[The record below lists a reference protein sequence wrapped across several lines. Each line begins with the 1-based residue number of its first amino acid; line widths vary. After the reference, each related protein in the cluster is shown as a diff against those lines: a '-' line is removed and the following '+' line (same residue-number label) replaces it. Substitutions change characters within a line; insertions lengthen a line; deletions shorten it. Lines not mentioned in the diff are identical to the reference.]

1 MKNVGPIPRGQYT
14 IGPAYTDPHRG
25 PVVMRLTPSGGQ
37 DMFGRDGFL
46 IHGDNSKHDKSASE
60 GCIVLERG
68 IRDKISASSDR
79 QLTVVR

>member
-1 MKNVGPIPRGQYT
+1 
-14 IGPAYTDPHRG
+14 
-25 PVVMRLTPSGGQ
+25 MRLTPSGGQ

-46 IHGDNSKHDKSASE
+46 IHGDNAKHDKSASE

-68 IRDKISASSDR
+68 IRNKISASSDH

>member
-46 IHGDNSKHDKSASE
+46 IHGDNAKHDKSASE

-68 IRDKISASSDR
+68 IRNKISASSDH